1 MINQLRLLINHLSNF
16 LIMECSYCQRIF
28 STMSNLKYHQKHAKY
43 CLSLQGSTRNLSK
56 FICDFCEASYTAKHS
71 LSGHMLKCPDKKM
84 HDLKSKHKERL
95 TSLKTQI
102 KEVKSA
108 DKYKAK
114 EISKLNMVIKNLE
127 KKNKELE
134 TQLDEHKGIVTGL
147 KTAPDKRTIYN
158 TAYVHPKLVNLPVG
172 NIPALTQEYMIEKV
186 NDGILT
192 YEKAAKGYSGMLD
205 VIGELITHENDKGEM
220 ERNYVCTDVS
230 RNSFHRLL
238 ESKKWKSDK
247 GGRYLNNMLDTFRGV
262 MEEYKNRAY
271 EAYEK
276 TPHDSIEWGQVDWER
291 KNISLLYSGIVS
303 REGKSDREEL
313 VNILRKEISKRA
325 SV

>member
-1 MINQLRLLINHLSNF
+1 MPKYKC
-16 LIMECSYCQRIF
+16 EYCSKTF
-28 STMSNLKYHQKHAKY
+28 STKGNLDVHTKNAQY
-43 CLSLQGSTRNLSK
+43 CIKNRDGYINVHTCQYCKTSLST
-56 FICDFCEASYTAKHS
+56 KHS
-71 LSGHMLKCPDKKM
+71 LSRHENKCPDKNVCEIEKKYK
-84 HDLKSKHKERL
+84 DDI
-95 TSLKTQI
+95 KTKREKI
-102 KEVKSA
+102 KEQG
-108 DKYKAK
+108 DT
-114 EISKLNMVIKNLE
+114 IKKLE
-127 KKNKELE
+127 KRIKKLDETNQELIKE
-134 TQLDEHKGIVTGL
+134 LDEHKGIITGL

-158 TAYVHPKLVNLPVG
+158 TNTAYVHPKLVDLPIN

-192 YEKAAKGYSGMLD
+192 YEKASRGYPGMLD
-205 VIGELITHENDKGEM
+205 VIGELITHENEKGET

-247 GGRYLNNMLDTFRGV
+247 GGRYLNNMLDTFRDV

>member
-1 MINQLRLLINHLSNF
+1 MPTKYKC
-16 LIMECSYCQRIF
+16 EYCSKEF
-28 STMSNLKYHQKHAKY
+28 STKGNLNMHLKNARY
-43 CLSLQGSTRNLSK
+43 CIKNRDGSIN
-56 FICDFCEASYTAKHS
+56 DYTCQYCKSS
-71 LSGHMLKCPDKKM
+71 LSSKHNLIRHESKCPDRKV
-84 HDLKSKHKERL
+84 
-95 TSLKTQI
+95 Q
-102 KEVKSA
+102 EVEK
-108 DKYKAK
+108 KYKDNLKAK
-114 EISKLNMVIKNLE
+114 RKRIEELESKVKKLE
-127 KKNKELE
+127 RQNKKLDDHNKELIKE
-134 TQLDEHKGIVTGL
+134 LDEHKGIITGL

-158 TAYVHPKLVNLPVG
+158 TAIHPKLVNLPIN

-192 YEKAAKGYSGMLD
+192 YEKAVRGYPGILE
-205 VIGELITHENDKGEM
+205 VISELITHENDEGEI

-238 ESKKWKSDK
+238 ESKKWKPDK
-247 GGRYLNNMLDTFRGV
+247 GGRYLNNMLDTFQDV
-262 MEEYKNRAY
+262 IEEYKDRAFQ
-271 EAYEK
+271 AYEK

-303 REGKSDREEL
+303 REGKTDREEL